1 MLMNEN
7 VSPKGQVSIEIFNS
21 KGDLKEKVYVPNL
34 VVTTG
39 RNYITSRLNDTAQT
53 DVMTHMAVG
62 SGTAAATLAD
72 TVLGTEITRVAFDSD
87 NIVDNVITYV
97 ATYDAGVGT
106 GAITEAGVFN
116 DAGANLGDLLCRTTF
131 AVVNKAVD
139 DSMVITWTVTVS

>member
-1 MLMNEN
+1 MNEN

-21 KGDLKEKVYVPNL
+21 KGDLKEKVHVPNL

-39 RNYITSRLNDTAQT
+39 RNYIASRLNDTAQT
-53 DVMTHMAVG
+53 QVMSHMAVG
-62 SGTAAATLAD
+62 SGTAAPVLAD

-97 ATYDAGVGT
+97 ATYAPGVGT
-106 GAITEAGVFN
+106 GAITEAGIFN

>member
-21 KGDLKEKVYVPNL
+21 KGDLKEKVHVPNL

-53 DVMTHMAVG
+53 DVMSHMAVG

-97 ATYDAGVGT
+97 ATYAPGVGT
-106 GAITEAGVFN
+106 GAITEAGIFN

>member
-1 MLMNEN
+1 MNEN

-21 KGDLKEKVYVPNL
+21 KGDLKEKVHVPNL

-53 DVMTHMAVG
+53 QVMSHMAVG
-62 SGTAAATLAD
+62 SGTAAAVLAD

-97 ATYDAGVGT
+97 ATYAPGVGT
-106 GAITEAGVFN
+106 GAITEAGIFN

>member
-1 MLMNEN
+1 MNEN

-21 KGDLKEKVYVPNL
+21 KGDLKEKVHVPNL

-53 DVMTHMAVG
+53 DVMSHMAVG

-97 ATYDAGVGT
+97 ATYAPGVGT
-106 GAITEAGVFN
+106 GAITEAGIFN

>member
-97 ATYDAGVGT
+97 ATYAAGVGT

>member
-1 MLMNEN
+1 MLMNET

-21 KGDLKEKVYVPNL
+21 KGNLKEKVHVPNL

-39 RNYITSRLNDTAQT
+39 RNYIASRLNDTAQT

-62 SGTAAATLAD
+62 EGTDAATLAD
-72 TVLGTEITRVAFDSD
+72 TVLGTELTRVAFDSD
-87 NIVDNVITYV
+87 AIVDNVITYV
-97 ATYDAGVGT
+97 ATYAAGVGT

-116 DAGANLGDLLCRTTF
+116 DAGANLGDMLCRTVF
-131 AVVNKAVD
+131 PVVNKAVD

>member
-21 KGDLKEKVYVPNL
+21 KGDLKEKVHVPNL

-39 RNYITSRLNDTAQT
+39 RNYIASRLNDTAQT
-53 DVMTHMAVG
+53 QVMSHMAVG
-62 SGTAAATLAD
+62 SGTAAPVLAD

-97 ATYDAGVGT
+97 ATYAPGVGT
-106 GAITEAGVFN
+106 GAITEAGIFN